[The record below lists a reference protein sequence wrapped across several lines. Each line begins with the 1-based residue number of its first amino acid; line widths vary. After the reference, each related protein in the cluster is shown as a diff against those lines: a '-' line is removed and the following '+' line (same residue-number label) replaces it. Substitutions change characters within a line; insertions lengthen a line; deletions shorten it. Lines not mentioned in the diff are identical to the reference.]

1 MAADPVFD
9 DNSVRN
15 TINAMQARIIIHG
28 VENKL
33 ISTVANHNEVP
44 VSPNTTDKHNPP
56 PKSSKMPQPILS
68 SKCFQEISLN
78 AGANAVIKIA
88 IILSKFLRPKI
99 EPIGLEKI
107 QQMTVNKNKAIVPFA
122 SGVHF
127 IEL

>member
-1 MAADPVFD
+1 
-9 DNSVRN
+9 
-15 TINAMQARIIIHG
+15 MQARIIIHG